1 MGYFKEL
8 PDLLYPSL
16 LPKSTRSDEK
26 IRVKNLFRRAKIRT
40 DANGLTLT
48 QLYQVPEGERP
59 EMTAEKLYEDPELDW
74 IILTVNNI
82 TSVRDQWP
90 LTNNELQSY
99 VLEKYGSQAA
109 LTEPHHYETKEITDT
124 FGRVVLNKGLIVDE
138 NFTFTY
144 SSNTG
149 TEITDQNAS
158 GPVSNFV
165 YETIENNKKRLINV
179 LKREF
184 LSVATSDLREI
195 MTYGPSSQFITDKLK
210 DTYNPRITGV

>member
-109 LTEPHHYETKEITDT
+109 LTEPHHYETKEIKDT

-210 DTYNPRITGV
+210 DTYNSRITGV

>member
-74 IILTVNNI
+74 IILTANNI

-90 LTNNELQSY
+90 LTNDELQNY

>member
-1 MGYFKEL
+1 MDNLDRKQYYLSK
-8 PDLLYPSL
+8 
-16 LPKSTRSDEK
+16 RSM
-26 IRVKNLFRRAKIRT
+26 A
-40 DANGLTLT
+40 
-48 QLYQVPEGERP
+48 
-59 EMTAEKLYEDPELDW
+59 
-74 IILTVNNI
+74 
-82 TSVRDQWP
+82 
-90 LTNNELQSY
+90 LTNDELQNY

-165 YETIENNKKRLINV
+165 YETNENNKKRLINV

-195 MTYGPSSQFITDKLK
+195 MTYDPSSQFITDKLK

>member
-90 LTNNELQSY
+90 LTNDELQSY

-165 YETIENNKKRLINV
+165 YETLENNKKRLINV

-210 DTYNPRITGV
+210 DTYNSRITGV

>member
-74 IILTVNNI
+74 IILTINNI
-82 TSVRDQWP
+82 TSVRNQWP
-90 LTNNELQSY
+90 LTNDELQNY
-99 VLEKYGSQAA
+99 LLEKYGSQAA
-109 LTEPHHYETKEITDT
+109 LTEPHHYETKEIRDT

>member
-90 LTNNELQSY
+90 LTNDELQSY

-109 LTEPHHYETKEITDT
+109 LTEPHHYETKEIKDT

-210 DTYNPRITGV
+210 DTYNSRITGV

>member
-90 LTNNELQSY
+90 LTNDELQSY

-109 LTEPHHYETKEITDT
+109 LTEPHHYETKEIKDT
-124 FGRVVLNKGLIVDE
+124 FGRIVLDEGLIVDE

>member
-74 IILTVNNI
+74 IILTANNI

-90 LTNNELQSY
+90 LTNDELQNY

-149 TEITDQNAS
+149 TEITEQNAS

-195 MTYGPSSQFITDKLK
+195 MTYGPSTQFITDKLK

>member
-90 LTNNELQSY
+90 LTNDELQSY

-109 LTEPHHYETKEITDT
+109 LTEPHHYETKEIKDT
-124 FGRVVLNKGLIVDE
+124 FGRIVLEEGLIVDE

>member
-90 LTNNELQSY
+90 LTNDELQSY

>member
-90 LTNNELQSY
+90 LTNDELQSY

-109 LTEPHHYETKEITDT
+109 LTEPHHYETKEIKDT

>member
-82 TSVRDQWP
+82 TSVRNQWP
-90 LTNNELQSY
+90 LTNDELQSY
-99 VLEKYGSQAA
+99 LLEKYGSQAA
-109 LTEPHHYETKEITDT
+109 LTEPHHYETKEIRDT

>member
-90 LTNNELQSY
+90 LTNDELQNY
-99 VLEKYGSQAA
+99 LLEKYGSQAA
-109 LTEPHHYETKEITDT
+109 LTEPHHYETKEIKDT

>member
-90 LTNNELQSY
+90 LTNDELQSY

-109 LTEPHHYETKEITDT
+109 LTEPHHYETKEIKDT

-195 MTYGPSSQFITDKLK
+195 MTYDPSSQFITDKLK

>member
-90 LTNNELQSY
+90 LTNDELQSY
-99 VLEKYGSQAA
+99 ILEKYGSQAA
-109 LTEPHHYETKEITDT
+109 LTEPHHYETKEIKDT